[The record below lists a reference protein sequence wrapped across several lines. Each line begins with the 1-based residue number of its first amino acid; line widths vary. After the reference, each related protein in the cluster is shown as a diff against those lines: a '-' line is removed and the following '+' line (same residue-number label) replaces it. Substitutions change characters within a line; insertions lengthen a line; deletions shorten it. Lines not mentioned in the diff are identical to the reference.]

1 MSNMKYDDTDYL
13 INREESIEYKISDT
27 NVSSIEE
34 DIMSEEAFNEL
45 IDNFEIVGT
54 LTEYGRRSIK
64 QNVKKLQ
71 KRIKELEEQVKIL
84 DEAYAGAIKESKKW
98 FDIAH
103 NRIPKQKIKEILDKA
118 EVMDYYTL
126 PNVIEDL
133 EKLLEEK

>member
-1 MSNMKYDDTDYL
+1 MSN
-13 INREESIEYKISDT
+13 
-27 NVSSIEE
+27 IEE
-34 DIMSEEAFNEL
+34 DIELLKSLDTTGDKEFTQAIKNILSERDQDE
-45 IDNFEIVGT
+45 
-54 LTEYGRRSIK
+54 
-64 QNVKKLQ
+64 